1 MLNICRF
8 VNNCKQRERRE
19 REREGKTDTTKLS

>member
-8 VNNCKQRERRE
+8 VNNCKQRERKEKDE
-19 REREGKTDTTKLS
+19 RGNRPAYYYV